1 MKKHLIIFLFVSI
14 FLYWCNHTKPVYI
27 DFIEASQLLSK
38 QIQEIGTKIEDNFF
52 SGSKNMSIS
61 LQANWENKDFQF
73 QSTFNISWDIFS
85 WVLENEFLINL
96 YTYFWDKKAQKE
108 TNISGN
114 IDYKLQQ
121 DNIYFNIKDLSVDIW
136 DWNYQWD
143 LVSLIARNLQNKRIF
158 IETKWKTQHILN
170 DILSVLQILSGTSS
184 FDFLDQVTYESK
196 LSHKVQISP
205 DTLDYI
211 NSNIDYKILDFKG
224 LIIVNS
230 KSDVE
235 LKIDS
240 LIIKWPKEITINGLF
255 WDNSGYISIKET
267 NTPEKSYDFSRKI
280 SKKQTSFTFSQ
291 NQNYQDLIKLNINL
305 YHKFLHD
312 VAKNYIDW
320 DLTISPL
327 IIYWSDLEKEIEIDI
342 TGEQSFYKIPNRN
355 ILEPDSYIFLNQI
368 LWDEFSLQTLLQED
382 NNLNNKD

>member
-1 MKKHLIIFLFVSI
+1 
-14 FLYWCNHTKPVYI
+14 
-27 DFIEASQLLSK
+27 
-38 QIQEIGTKIEDNFF
+38 
-52 SGSKNMSIS
+52 
-61 LQANWENKDFQF
+61 
-73 QSTFNISWDIFS
+73 
-85 WVLENEFLINL
+85 
-96 YTYFWDKKAQKE
+96 
-108 TNISGN
+108 
-114 IDYKLQQ
+114 
-121 DNIYFNIKDLSVDIW
+121 
-136 DWNYQWD
+136 
-143 LVSLIARNLQNKRIF
+143 
-158 IETKWKTQHILN
+158 
-170 DILSVLQILSGTSS
+170 
-184 FDFLDQVTYESK
+184 
-196 LSHKVQISP
+196 
-205 DTLDYI
+205 
-211 NSNIDYKILDFKG
+211 
-224 LIIVNS
+224 
-230 KSDVE
+230 